1 VTLHSVRATVARAT
15 AGLALLLAALLLL
28 GTAPAHAQ
36 AGVIA
41 GIVPDVPSQATG
53 TPGTA
58 GTAGTAGTTSTQVRP
73 RISTAEDRLPYGGGR
88 VLHTNRTH
96 VIFWQPTGSTLAY
109 DPGYQPLV
117 DAFLTDVAADSHK
130 TTNVYSLSGQY
141 TDSTGR
147 AAYDSTYGGSVT
159 ATDPLPASGC
169 TEPAMTGPGWT
180 VCLTD
185 AQLEAEI
192 EHVIAANNLPITPH
206 DIYFL
211 VTPNGLGS
219 CTDAGSSS
227 CALGGSVNGYC
238 GYHSETDSGVL
249 YAIIPFNAV
258 PNHCQSNNPRPNSST
273 ADPSIST
280 LSHEQNETITDPDGD
295 AWIDARGNEEADI
308 CLTNF
313 GRNLSSAG
321 GALSSAWN
329 QSINGGHFF
338 LQEEWSNADNDCEAR
353 AKPDRLSFD
362 SFSLRGAAGMVS
374 FTAHGSD
381 PQGRLVS
388 FQWFFGD
395 GRGGFGRQPSHRF
408 KTPGSY
414 RVVLRS
420 TDSWGNWAY
429 ARQTIRLKAG

>member
-1 VTLHSVRATVARAT
+1 MTVHLVTGTVARAT
-15 AGLALLLAALLLL
+15 AGLALLVAALLLL
-28 GTAPAHAQ
+28 GAAPAHAQ
-36 AGVIA
+36 AGHIA
-41 GIVPDVPSQATG
+41 GIVPDVPTG
-53 TPGTA
+53 SAGSAGSAVTA
-58 GTAGTAGTTSTQVRP
+58 VTQVRP
-73 RISTAEDRLPYGGGR
+73 RIATAQDRLPYGGGR

-96 VIFWQPTGSTLAY
+96 VIFWQPAGSALAY
-109 DPGYQPLV
+109 EPGYQSLV
-117 DAFLTDVAADSHK
+117 ETFLTDVAADSHK

-141 TDSTGR
+141 TDGSGR

-159 ATDPLPASGC
+159 ATDPLPANGC
-169 TEPAMTGPGWT
+169 TEPGMTGPGWM

-185 AQLEAEI
+185 AQLETEI
-192 EHVIAANNLPITPH
+192 EHVIAQNNLPTAAH

-249 YAIIPFNAV
+249 YAIIPYNAV

-280 LSHEQNETITDPDGD
+280 LSHEHNETITDPDGD
-295 AWIDARGNEEADI
+295 AWIDGRGNEEADI

-313 GRNLSSAG
+313 GRSLSTAG

-329 QSINGGHFF
+329 ESINGGHFF
-338 LQEEWSNADNDCEAR
+338 LQEEWSDADNECAAR

-362 SFSLRGAAGMVS
+362 SVALPGAGRAMS
-374 FTAHGSD
+374 FTAHGTD
-381 PQGRLVS
+381 PQGRLVA

-395 GRGGFGRQPSHRF
+395 GRAGFGRHPSHSF
-408 KTPGSY
+408 KTPGTY

-429 ARQTIRLKAG
+429 ARQTIRLNAG